1 MTHDNTFLT
10 DAQREQLRA
19 QLEAR
24 KELLLQELNAAQRDT
39 LALLPSR
46 GDAAHPDD
54 RKEHSEDMFFNT
66 VRDAEA
72 SRDHDELVAVR
83 AALERIAD
91 GSYGE
96 CIDCGQGVGLARLQ
110 AQPQAVR
117 CVGCQSK
124 AETRHH

>member
-1 MTHDNTFLT
+1 MTHDNTLLT
-10 DAQREQLRA
+10 DTQREQLRA

-24 KELLLQELNAAQRDT
+24 KEQLLQELNAAQRDN
-39 LALLPSR
+39 LSLLPSR

-83 AALERIAD
+83 AALARIED
-91 GSYGE
+91 GSYGA
-96 CIDCGQGVGLARLQ
+96 CQDCGADIGLPRLH
-110 AQPQAVR
+110 AFPAALR
-117 CVGCQSK
+117 CIGCQTK
-124 AETRHH
+124 AEQAA

>member
-24 KELLLQELNAAQRDT
+24 KEQLLQELNAAQRDN
-39 LALLPSR
+39 LSLLPSR

-72 SRDHDELVAVR
+72 SRAQGRVNEQAGRKAESAAAYAKFLELTAP
-83 AALERIAD
+83 AD
-91 GSYGE
+91 G
-96 CIDCGQGVGLARLQ
+96 Q
-110 AQPQAVR
+110 A
-117 CVGCQSK
+117 K
-124 AETRHH
+124 ADPERDMIRFKLNQLKK